1 MCLIVQNSLACI
13 LRNEVCSLV
22 LRALDDTH
30 FYMRHSLMYFNNSAK
45 VLFNFKVLDPITF
58 YTPYWLHY
66 VMIYHHIFKSM
77 IISSYWI
84 SIWKYIT
91 NQMNIYGK
99 IKTMQINYKIHTHYL
114 LSEADS
120 LTQNWFI
127 VHVDYPFYLKH
138 ARD

>member
-30 FYMRHSLMYFNNSAK
+30 SYMRHSLMNFKNSAK

-58 YTPYWLHY
+58 YTPNEYL
-66 VMIYHHIFKSM
+66 
-77 IISSYWI
+77 
-84 SIWKYIT
+84 WKYE
-91 NQMNIYGK
+91 K
-99 IKTMQINYKIHTHYL
+99 MQIEYKINTNYL

-120 LTQNWFI
+120 STQN
-127 VHVDYPFYLKH
+127 
-138 ARD
+138 